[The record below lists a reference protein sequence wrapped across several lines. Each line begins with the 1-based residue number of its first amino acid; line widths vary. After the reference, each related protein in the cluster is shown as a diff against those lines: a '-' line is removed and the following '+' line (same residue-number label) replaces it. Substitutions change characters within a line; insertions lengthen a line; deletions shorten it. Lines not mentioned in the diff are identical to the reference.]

1 MLKNIDIIVYIL
13 MQTVILF
20 SVCFCFQDNFNLS
33 LNKPKI
39 LFSSLIGSIVYFI
52 CFKYFFINI
61 FILGIILLII
71 LVGILYAINFEK
83 LYLIIFNSSIIIITY
98 HIMFIIVSRLSRYPL
113 DSIDITDYSLIIF
126 SWLGTLILFVV
137 TYYTS
142 NKSFII
148 PNSSNALL

>member
-61 FILGIILLII
+61 FILGIILLI
-71 LVGILYAINFEK
+71 
-83 LYLIIFNSSIIIITY
+83 S
-98 HIMFIIVSRLSRYPL
+98 
-113 DSIDITDYSLIIF
+113 
-126 SWLGTLILFVV
+126 
-137 TYYTS
+137 
-142 NKSFII
+142 KSYI
-148 PNSSNALL
+148 